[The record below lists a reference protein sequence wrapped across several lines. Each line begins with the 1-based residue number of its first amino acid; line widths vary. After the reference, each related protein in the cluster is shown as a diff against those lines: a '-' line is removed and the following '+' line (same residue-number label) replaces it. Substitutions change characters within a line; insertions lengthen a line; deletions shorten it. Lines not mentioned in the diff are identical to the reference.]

1 MHVIGINA
9 DVQFCTAENP
19 KFIKQVLVLN
29 IVNKLAEVVSVNEN
43 NCVPALYAQVIL
55 YAFINKFIA
64 AAKAV
69 PPYNAFG
76 GIITA
81 LFVPV

>member
-1 MHVIGINA
+1 M
-9 DVQFCTAENP
+9 
-19 KFIKQVLVLN
+19 LVLN
-29 IVNKLAEVVSVNEN
+29 IVNGLADVVSVNEN

-55 YAFINKFIA
+55 YAPTNKFIA
-64 AAKAV
+64 AANAA

-81 LFVPV
+81 LFVPAWSVKLNWSDWFNVN